1 MPVYA
6 TGIPLRGREQMDLSD
21 HVRILNDKLGML
33 HRAIERRNFPID
45 LISEQTSHDACQAIE
60 EAAEWVDALIA
71 EWTEREFD
79 GLTPTDQ
86 FKEYRMKTSEFV

>member
-1 MPVYA
+1 
-6 TGIPLRGREQMDLSD
+6 MDLSD
-21 HVRILNDKLGML
+21 HVRILQDKIGMI

-45 LISEQTSHDACQAIE
+45 LISERTSHDACQAFE
-60 EAAEWVDALIA
+60 EAAVWVDNLIT

-86 FKEYRMKTSEFV
+86 FKEYRMKNEEFI